1 MWGTNRSFVKYTLN
15 WIIKMFLSDLMIFWF
30 FSILYR
36 NFTRLIHPSPWYICM
51 FKVYND
57 WTKEKILYLSK
68 AQCNCLTPTSNVIS
82 AAICIANIC
91 RNNIRKDDICLQ
103 GDVNNLLFIFVVNYY
118 AVISRQRKQNTWIC
132 NMAHINDQ
140 VIIRPRYLPMLITF
154 DFPLISFMVCKH
166 PLVLQSENGIRI
178 SNHCKN

>member
-1 MWGTNRSFVKYTLN
+1 
-15 WIIKMFLSDLMIFWF
+15 
-30 FSILYR
+30 
-36 NFTRLIHPSPWYICM
+36 M

-57 WTKEKILYLSK
+57 WTKEKILYLTK

-154 DFPLISFMVCKH
+154 DFPFF
-166 PLVLQSENGIRI
+166 PLWSVNIHWYCRVRTGSVSATTVRTSGLPTII
-178 SNHCKN
+178 L